1 MKRFF
6 WLLIVIVVA
15 VILGLLTAFA
25 PGFVLLQIGHTS
37 YATPLWLAVLA
48 LIVLFVAFYVV
59 WRLLYLLVSMPRVW
73 RHYRTTQ
80 VGARRQ
86 KLLLQSLNN
95 LLVEDWQKAERNFK
109 KLAELDFMRRQ
120 TLLLAARCADH
131 QGRRDAQINYLHQAN
146 ALEDKGSKSVSD
158 LSSVEV
164 LIKDERLDE
173 AKPILEKIV
182 KKSSRN
188 QKALELL
195 LDVNSRLEHF
205 GDAMDTLDKLKKC
218 LDDDAV
224 VDVAVK
230 LYVQRFTAAQQKD
243 IDTLEKVWSSVTADL
258 RDEAPVVA
266 GYALGLVHFE
276 RSAEA
281 EKVIRKTLSNHWH
294 EDLFALYGTM
304 AGKDAKAQLSRAKAW
319 CENMD
324 PTDANLLA
332 LGRLSMRVEDF
343 ESAKRYIERAI
354 GVEPTRAAHTVLA
367 EVLTHLGDEVGAKE
381 QYKLAAEL

>member
-6 WLLIVIVVA
+6 WLLIVMVVA

-25 PGFVLLQIGHTS
+25 PGFVLLQIGHIS
-37 YATPLWLAVLA
+37 YAAPLWLAVLA